1 MTEDIALQQ
10 AIATAPGWVRIW
22 ITWINIAAVGSFV
35 TFLVCK
41 KTWCDVIAQLPD
53 G

>member
-10 AIATAPGWVRIW
+10 AIATMPGWVRIW
-22 ITWINIAAVGSFV
+22 ITWINIAVVGSFV
-35 TFLVCK
+35 TFLVWK
-41 KTWCDVIAQLPD
+41 KTWREAIAQLPD